1 MIIPVTQPISC
12 PMGDGGASRRV
23 VTKHTS
29 STCQELRREAP
40 AQALAPYLQI
50 HSSKMGSKQSAC
62 RKIMGGYTT
71 NNGTMDWQTIL
82 STAQLIVKHWVSLN
96 KRTYHIMP
104 DIRPHNH
111 QVYST
116 HLPVASSHRSKQ
128 AVSPQ
133 RFMPSLVFV
142 SMILARVHKSW
153 LHDSLAGRPRN
164 PRFTKETMGFVI

>member
-1 MIIPVTQPISC
+1 
-12 PMGDGGASRRV
+12 
-23 VTKHTS
+23 
-29 STCQELRREAP
+29 
-40 AQALAPYLQI
+40 
-50 HSSKMGSKQSAC
+50 
-62 RKIMGGYTT
+62 MGGYTT
-71 NNGTMDWQTIL
+71 STGTMDWQTIL

-104 DIRPHNH
+104 DIRSHNR

-133 RFMPSLVFV
+133 RFMPTLVFV

-153 LHDSLAGRPRN
+153 LHDSLADPEIQVLQRN
-164 PRFTKETMGFVI
+164 